1 MLQLD
6 HVVVI
11 APSLEEG
18 AAHVKAQLGIDMPFG
33 GEHPQMGTHNLL
45 LRLGDAVFLE
55 VIAVN
60 PAAPAPKRAR
70 WFGLDDT
77 ESVLSAWNEGRRLRA
92 WVAQTRAFDSV
103 LAAHGAWLGESVRV
117 SRGDRSWRF
126 IMRQDGS
133 LPADGVAPPV
143 IDWGERG
150 NPASAMPDHGATLE
164 SFIIEHPDPDG
175 VLSLYERMGVTD
187 PPEVRQGERFRY
199 RATIRTPG
207 GVRELF

>member
-6 HVVVI
+6 HVVLI

-18 AAHVKAQLGIDMPFG
+18 AEHVKAQLGIDMPSG

-60 PAAPAPKRAR
+60 PAAPVPQRAR

-77 ESVLSAWNEGRRLRA
+77 EAVGRAWDEGRRLRA

-103 LAAHGAWLGESVRV
+103 LAAHGAWLGEPVRV

-126 IMRQDGS
+126 IVRPDGS

-150 NPASAMPDHGATLE
+150 NPASSMPDHGLALQA
-164 SFIIEHPDPDG
+164 FIIEHPDPEG
-175 VLSLYERMGVTD
+175 VLSLYERMGVTN
-187 PPEVRQGERFRY
+187 PPEVRKGEQFRY
-199 RATIRTPG
+199 RALVSTPD
-207 GVRELF
+207 GVKELY